1 MFNGSIDARLI
12 AQEIP
17 DFKERTFYLSGPHGM
32 VDAFKH
38 TLVGMGVSRFKIKSD
53 FFPGL
58 V

>member
-1 MFNGSIDARLI
+1 MYNGAIDAKLI

-17 DFKERTFYLSGPHGM
+17 DYKECLFYLSGPHGM
-32 VDAFKH
+32 VDAFKK
-38 TLVGMGVSRFKIKSD
+38 TLTDMGVSRFKIKSD